1 MILEKEKKI
10 TQLIIR
16 HINII
21 KSTNR
26 LSFSLNLYAFFLS
39 NNKSVFDL
47 YMNFLSKTTNL
58 KNNSASYYCIGR
70 SEIRFDRDFK
80 ATF

>member
-47 YMNFLSKTTNL
+47 YMNFLCRKPQ
-58 KNNSASYYCIGR
+58 I
-70 SEIRFDRDFK
+70 
-80 ATF
+80 